1 MAVWICIGH
10 GTSYDHHHHARR
22 PSALSLLRR
31 QRPAVCSRS
40 VSTIHQPP
48 LPRVFYLTLGLKLA
62 TLIAREKK
70 RGRKGKRGSEISRRQ
85 GSRQADSNGKR
96 RRIGRGSQLD
106 RIKSRWLI
114 VVAVLAVAIA
124 INSFARLSAYY
135 APVSTNLLSVQIF
148 NSQLFLPIIF

>member
-22 PSALSLLRR
+22 SSALSLR

-70 RGRKGKRGSEISRRQ
+70 RRRKGKRGSEISR
-85 GSRQADSNGKR
+85 RQADSNGKR

-135 APVSTNLLSVQIF
+135 APVSTNLLSVEIF
-148 NSQLFLPIIF
+148 NSQLFLPVIF